1 MLERSVVNKI
11 EENMTT
17 TKSSSKDTSIV
28 DARIGAKINELRLAL
43 GTTRQDLAGQIGVTH
58 QQLQKYERGVN
69 RITVSRLIDISKC
82 LDVPI
87 DTFIEAAQ
95 QGNQVK
101 GNDFKQRMC
110 MEVMRDFI
118 KITRDDQQDA
128 VRKLVKAL
136 ANES

>member
-1 MLERSVVNKI
+1 MI
-11 EENMTT
+11 
-17 TKSSSKDTSIV
+17 TKKTGSKDTSIV
-28 DARIGAKINELRLAL
+28 DTRIGAKINELRLAL

-87 DTFIEAAQ
+87 DTFIDAA
-95 QGNQVK
+95 NQDNEVL
-101 GNDFKQRMC
+101 GQDFKQRLC

-118 KITRDDQQDA
+118 KITRSDQQEA

-136 ANES
+136 AQEA